1 MAVDNPDV
9 VDAIGTERATDIVVL
24 TISDHLEWDSDNQ
37 HLEALQEKINKYLEF
52 IQSGQLFESYP
63 QAVGK
68 SLRIDVICKY
78 PPTRAAKR
86 FLTAAQEVIKRAGW
100 SFSWSVLD
108 CD

>member
-1 MAVDNPDV
+1 MSVDNPKV
-9 VDAIGTERATDIVVL
+9 VDAIGTERTTDIVVL
-24 TISDHLEWDSDNQ
+24 TISDHLEWDGDNQ
-37 HLEALQEKINKYLEF
+37 HLEVLQEKINKYLEF

-68 SLRIDVICKY
+68 QLRIDVICKY

-86 FLTAAQEVIKRAGW
+86 FLTAAQDVIEQAGW